1 MGLLVTAWLAIAVE
15 KRKRAGDGYDDQPT
29 AHYSWDET
37 VPNATAVAR
46 GDIIV
51 LWDTDTLLGLSV
63 IEDIE
68 VSWGEKETRSCPHC
82 GKADVAS
89 RKTKTPEFV
98 CWKCKHAFDQ
108 PVRNRKTVK
117 CYRSRH
123 EIGWVDL
130 RGRLSGDE
138 LRRLCEK
145 PKSQLSFRA
154 LRWDDF
160 RRAIEATDASMS
172 LSIVDSTRDV
182 LLGGHSRT
190 TARVRRGQP
199 AFRAHLMET
208 YGSVCAFT
216 GPAPGEALEA
226 AHLYSYAATGKH
238 HRDGGLL
245 LRRDLHRL
253 FDLGLI
259 AVNPESFRMSVHQ
272 DLSQYADFYRLD
284 GHPLAIEIGP
294 GQARWLA
301 THWEMHRAHDEADDG
316 IASGTD

>member
-1 MGLLVTAWLAIAVE
+1 MTAWLAIAVK
-15 KRKRAGDGYDDQPT
+15 KRKRAGDGYDDQPS

-37 VPNATAVAR
+37 VPNATVVAR

-51 LWDTDTLLGLSV
+51 VWDAETLLGLSV

-68 VSWGEKETRSCPHC
+68 TSWGEKELRSCPFC

-89 RKTKTPEFV
+89 RKTKTPEYK
-98 CWKCKHAFDQ
+98 CWKCRNEFDE
-108 PVRNRKTVK
+108 PTRTPKRVK

-130 RGRLSGDE
+130 QGRLSGDE
-138 LRRLCEK
+138 LRQLCEK
-145 PKSQLSFRA
+145 PKSQLSFRV
-154 LRWDDF
+154 LRWGDF
-160 RRAIEATDASMS
+160 RRAIEATDASTS
-172 LSIVDSTRDV
+172 LDIVDTTRD
-182 LLGGHSRT
+182 LILGGHSQT

-208 YGSVCAFT
+208 FGSVCAFT

-226 AHLYSYAATGKH
+226 AHLYSYAASGQH
-238 HRDGGLL
+238 HKDGGLL

-259 AVNPESFRMSVHQ
+259 AVNPENLTMSVHD
-272 DLSQYADFYRLD
+272 DLAQYPDFYSLD
-284 GHPLAIEIGP
+284 GHPLAVEIGP
-294 GQARWLA
+294 GQTRWLA
-301 THWEMHRAHDEADDG
+301 THWHMHRADAATADDG
-316 IASGTD
+316 PESPDV